1 MNGFINGSVYPDC
14 GVHWLILTCMIVVFL
29 GGGVVLA
36 ILFDTNHTN
45 MVLVYF
51 FNTSSLI

>member
-29 GGGVVLA
+29 GGGGCFSNL
-36 ILFDTNHTN
+36 IRYESYEHGFGLF
-45 MVLVYF
+45 L
-51 FNTSSLI
+51 